1 MPYKISHM
9 WSDTNYNHMQVLKSE
24 HQNLRQES
32 VEYRKCVLDASQMSA
47 AIQQYGMFVVVKP

>member
-1 MPYKISHM
+1 M